1 MPSIYDWK
9 LNPDDNQTV
18 DTLAWWKEGQ
28 PPSTVNNSA
37 RGMMTRVAELLG
49 DSLGTI
55 KASLDTEGAYSVT
68 INSKIEAYDP
78 RLKFEVFFPVVGLKT
93 PRFKVNELTALPMV
107 KRQIST
113 ALSEGK
119 TGAGF
124 VYTLKVLD
132 VSDMYANAIHI
143 LKFIPPDIA
152 KAMAPKGN
160 TTDYGSG
167 VFLVETLS
175 GNVVTNPT
183 SMVTA
188 SMDKSKHTY
197 AVNLDSSIS
206 VYDPSIKLEVY
217 FPQSYGLVGS
227 TYDFNRPYFQINSLP
242 ALPMVK
248 NQRDLADSVGGYT
261 LGVTSKFMVLH
272 SEDILGGSIHTIRY
286 IPPDIAKAKAIK
298 GNPADFSKGVF
309 LVETAEEQRLIRW
322 WRSTWSGDVRAK
334 IFADFT
340 CELYAINYKV
350 SESRITG
357 ITQPYVVFNYV
368 TIGGNSYQTSSIG
381 GGRGD
386 GGFATVPPSN
396 NSNNVSFNHSGTYSF
411 TLIGSIWEIIDVGV
425 ESPPPFLDI
434 SQKPRSTGQ
443 R

>member
-9 LNPDDNQTV
+9 LNPDENQTV

-93 PRFKVNELTALPMV
+93 PMFKVNELTALPMV

-175 GNVVTNPT
+175 GKVESNVSTVL
-183 SMVTA
+183 TA
-188 SMDKSKHTY
+188 VLKKNFYEVD
-197 AVNLDSSIS
+197 LDPSIS
-206 VYDPSIKLEVY
+206 AYNPNIKLEVY
-217 FPQSYGLVGS
+217 FPKTLGLIVPITEQG
-227 TYDFNRPYFQINSLP
+227 TPYLRVNDLP
-242 ALPMVK
+242 ALPLVK
-248 NQRDLADSVGGYT
+248 NQRDLADVKDGKIY
-261 LGVTSKFMVLH
+261 GVTSKFLILH
-272 SEDILGGSIHTIRY
+272 PQDLTDNSIHTIRY
-286 IPPDIAKAKAIK
+286 IPPEIVKSK
-298 GNPADFSKGVF
+298 GIIDYPHFDDGVF
-309 LVETAEEQRLIRW
+309 LVETAEEQRIIRYW
-322 WRSTWSGDVRAK
+322 DAK
-334 IFADFT
+334 CKVFADFT
-340 CELYAINYKV
+340 CEIYREKEHSNDRGFKNLTNPHIVLN
-350 SESRITG
+350 RTG
-357 ITQPYVVFNYV
+357 TV
-368 TIGGNSYQTSSIG
+368 G
-381 GGRGD
+381 GGGVSSDTELTMVWATPWIKGRD
-386 GGFATVPPSN
+386 NERYDVQFSNFGFYT
-396 NSNNVSFNHSGTYSF
+396 F
-411 TLIGSIWEIIDVGV
+411 TLHASILYIDA
-425 ESPPPFLDI
+425 SSTTAAIPPFFNI
-434 SQKPRSTGQ
+434 RTGSRSLGQ
-443 R
+443 Y